1 MMGFIV
7 VADIFHGRILQISLQ
22 TGSLLK
28 LPITGHRPTGIVFD
42 RSTKTLFYSEL
53 KSKTIMSTSLHGK
66 GTTLFYRIGN
76 T

>member
-7 VADIFHGRILQISLQ
+7 VADYFHERILQISLQ
-22 TGSLLK
+22 TGSLFK
-28 LPITGHRPTGIVFD
+28 LPITGHSPTGIVFD
-42 RSTKTLFYSEL
+42 RSTKTLFYSEV

>member
-7 VADIFHGRILQISLQ
+7 VADFFHGRILQISLQ

-28 LPITGHRPTGIVFD
+28 LPITGHEPSGIDFD
-42 RSTKTLFYSEL
+42 RSTKTLFYSEIA
-53 KSKTIMSTSLHGK
+53 SKTIMSTSLHGK
-66 GTTLFYRIGN
+66 GTTLFYRTGN